1 MSETTSEVEEVNHC
15 TATGDGEVIDLVI
28 IGGGS
33 AGLVAAKGAGNVGAS
48 VVMIEP
54 NPPGGD
60 CLWTGC
66 VPSKSIL
73 SAAHAAH
80 VMRTASKH
88 GIKNVEPE
96 IDFTAVMDSVRGSQ
110 EHISH
115 HDSVETLES
124 FGARAVSYTHLTLP
138 TNREV

>member
-1 MSETTSEVEEVNHC
+1 MSETTSTDVSSTDE
-15 TATGDGEVIDLVI
+15 DDMFDLVI

-33 AGLVAAKGAGNVGAS
+33 AGLIASKGAGNVGAS
-48 VVMIEP
+48 VVMVEP

-66 VPSKSIL
+66 VPSKRIL

-88 GIKNVEPE
+88 GITSVEP
-96 IDFTAVMDSVRGSQ
+96 
-110 EHISH
+110 
-115 HDSVETLES
+115 
-124 FGARAVSYTHLTLP
+124 
-138 TNREV
+138 